1 MSSGVDPVLAAA
13 GPAEVARGSCRASR
27 LGRDS
32 SPVLA
37 PSAAFCTAT
46 ESAEVGKES
55 EPNELPLPCF
65 WEKQGGGG
73 YTSVVWIFNPLNL
86 AVLLWSMVVTIGIM
100 DLDDGYSYFTKG

>member
-13 GPAEVARGSCRASR
+13 GPAEVARGSCRASW

-32 SPVLA
+32 SPLLA
-37 PSAAFCTAT
+37 PSAGFCTAT

-65 WEKQGGGG
+65 WEKQGGGL
-73 YTSVVWIFNPLNL
+73 YLS
-86 AVLLWSMVVTIGIM
+86 S
-100 DLDDGYSYFTKG
+100 LDI